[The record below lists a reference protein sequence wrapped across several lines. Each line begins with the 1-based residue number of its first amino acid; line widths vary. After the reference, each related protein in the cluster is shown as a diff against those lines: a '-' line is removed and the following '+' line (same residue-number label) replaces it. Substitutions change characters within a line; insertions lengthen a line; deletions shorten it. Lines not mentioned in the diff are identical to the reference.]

1 MKMSASCLA
10 PEKKQLSRYP
20 AGSFGR
26 LRDLKGSTV
35 HAHSFQF
42 FPYVSTL
49 K

>member
-1 MKMSASCLA
+1 MSVSCFA
-10 PEKKQLSRYP
+10 TEKKELSCYP
-20 AGSFGR
+20 AGSFGC

-35 HAHSFQF
+35 PTDSFLF